1 MEGNKTLN
9 ESLKGCLTPPESIPF
24 WCRNGTPWSRHH
36 PPPDPF
42 LQGWKGWRD
51 DAWSLDELLASRAF
65 AGGQGRGFV
74 QADQPWAPTVGW
86 VRSARPLTV
95 LRRRTARAGVC
106 TAPQQPAPR
115 GRSRRN
121 PGPGSRHGWSPSSLL
136 LGGLTLS
143 GSRGKQNTGKLS
155 WCPHG
160 TRASSTPFLA
170 WELTC
175 ASQAAECCN
184 LHLLL
189 LPNPGQC
196 HLLVTPLDVLE
207 KPKDAGI
214 HLCCA
219 PREDIKV
226 PELAKRHG
234 QCHPPESLAEG

>member
-1 MEGNKTLN
+1 MSYWPPVHLLEGREEAL
-9 ESLKGCLTPPESIPF
+9 CRLTGP
-24 WCRNGTPWSRHH
+24 GH
-36 PPPDPF
+36 PR
-42 LQGWKGWRD
+42 W
-51 DAWSLDELLASRAF
+51 
-65 AGGQGRGFV
+65 
-74 QADQPWAPTVGW
+74 GW

-155 WCPHG
+155 WHRHS

-170 WELTC
+170 WEQTF
-175 ASQAAECCN
+175 ASQAADCCN

-189 LPNPGQC
+189 PPNPGQC

-207 KPKDAGI
+207 KPKDAEI

-234 QCHPPESLAEG
+234 QRHPPESLAEG

>member
-1 MEGNKTLN
+1 MSGVWMSYWPPVHLLEGREEAL
-9 ESLKGCLTPPESIPF
+9 
-24 WCRNGTPWSRHH
+24 CRSTSPRH
-36 PPPDPF
+36 PR
-42 LQGWKGWRD
+42 W
-51 DAWSLDELLASRAF
+51 
-65 AGGQGRGFV
+65 
-74 QADQPWAPTVGW
+74 GW

-106 TAPQQPAPR
+106 IAPQQPAPR

-155 WCPHG
+155 WYPHS

-170 WELTC
+170 WEQTSAL
-175 ASQAAECCN
+175 QAAECCN

-196 HLLVTPLDVLE
+196 HLLVPPLDVLE
-207 KPKDAGI
+207 KPKDAEI

-219 PREDIKV
+219 LREDIKV
-226 PELAKRHG
+226 PELAKRRG